1 MISVSQLAMGNRI
14 GSVCV
19 EKIGLIRRGAAR
31 MYTEYLTEKP
41 PLSVLA
47 ESFNSWGGS
56 RTDLQLDA
64 FFDELPLAAS
74 RYSLLVD
81 SLARE

>member
-19 EKIGLIRRGAAR
+19 ERIELIRRGAANT
-31 MYTEYLTEKP
+31 YTEYMIDTP
-41 PLSVLA
+41 PLLVLTDSV
-47 ESFNSWGGS
+47 NSWGNH
-56 RTDLQLDA
+56 RTEAQVDT
-64 FFDELPLAAS
+64 FFDELLVAAS
-74 RYSLLVD
+74 RCSMLVD